1 MQVVHGS
8 GEAMES
14 GFELVV
20 RIVAHGKPAVE
31 RRSGFVANV
40 NNRIDGAA
48 KARLGPSGV
57 NRK

>member
-1 MQVVHGS
+1 MHGS